1 MPLVEAYAQ
10 ANLSPA
16 VFEQLMSMARRV
28 RYEEGEYIFREGDH
42 ALNLCIVESGQV
54 AIELNLPPHGPT
66 TLTTAGPGEWF
77 SWSALLEPRIER
89 ASARATV
96 ATEVWAIRGGAIMDL
111 SIEDHEFGF
120 QIYRAL
126 AELIATRLNFSWLQ
140 ILQMLS
146 P

>member
-1 MPLVEAYAQ
+1 MPLAEAYIHTS
-10 ANLSPA
+10 LSPA
-16 VFEQLMSMARRV
+16 VAEQLMSMARLV
-28 RYEEGEYIFREGDH
+28 KYDEGEYIFRAGDH
-42 ALNLCIVESGQV
+42 SLNLYIVESGEV
-54 AIELNLPPHGPT
+54 SIELNIPPHGPT

-89 ASARATV
+89 ASARATTIV
-96 ATEVWAIRGGAIMDL
+96 EVWAIRGGEIMDR

-140 ILQMLS
+140 VLQMLN

>member
-10 ANLSPA
+10 SNLSPS
-16 VFEQLMSMARRV
+16 VSEQLMSMARLI

-42 ALNLCIVESGQV
+42 ALNLCIVESGEV

-66 TLTTAGPGEWF
+66 TLISAGPGEWF

-89 ASARATV
+89 ASARAV
-96 ATEVWAIRGGAIMDL
+96 VPTEVWAIRGGAVMDRA
-111 SIEDHEFGF
+111 IEDHEFGF

-126 AELIATRLNFSWLQ
+126 AELIATRLTFSWLQ
-140 ILQMLS
+140 ILQMLA

>member
-89 ASARATV
+89 ASARATG